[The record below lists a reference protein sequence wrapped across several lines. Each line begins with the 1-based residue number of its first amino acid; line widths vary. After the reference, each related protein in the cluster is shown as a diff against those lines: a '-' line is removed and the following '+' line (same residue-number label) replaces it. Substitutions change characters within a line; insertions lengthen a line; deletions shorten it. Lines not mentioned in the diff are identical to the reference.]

1 MLKKENKRKFY
12 IAFFKKNVS
21 AHKILDF
28 VTRNSFKKKN
38 LVFLEFFLQKALLFV
53 QRTEGSL
60 VQKAK
65 LFGSKNRRF
74 FEKNVVFFYNRRFF
88 SCAFTKIGSSKT
100 FGF

>member
-74 FEKNVVFFYNRRFF
+74 FEKNVVFFSKNLRFF
-88 SCAFTKIGSSKT
+88 EQRKFKKQIHFFTL
-100 FGF
+100 